1 MTRLLLIALVGCAA
15 RRPPQAEL
23 APARDQRAEIDRL
36 AADIE
41 QKRGELQLLE
51 PTQDQLDHAP
61 GDPRANPI
69 KDPSC
74 RPAQTETC
82 KSSCTLGDSICDNAH
97 RICELARSLPG
108 DMYATQKCARAN
120 TVCDA
125 ASEKCCKCR

>member
-1 MTRLLLIALVGCAA
+1 M
-15 RRPPQAEL
+15 PPM
-23 APARDQRAEIDRL
+23 RDQRAEIDRL

-41 QKRGELQLLE
+41 AKRGELQLLE

-61 GDPRANPI
+61 TEATVNPI

-74 RPAQTETC
+74 RPAQNDTC
-82 KSSCTLGDSICDNAH
+82 KTSCTLGDSICDNAH

-120 TVCDA
+120 TVCEA